1 MFTSDA
7 WVGSRYAR
15 SSVGKEVCEIVLEDR
30 EFWSNCILI
39 VKISEPLVRVFRLVD
54 NEEKPSMGYLYEA
67 IDKAK
72 ETIKKNFN
80 NRLSQYMPY
89 IKVIDA
95 RWDRQLYSPLHSA
108 GCFLNPGIYFRPG
121 FNKQTAVTRGLL
133 NTLTTLIPDE
143 EKQDLIS
150 SQLEEYK
157 KATGTFGMSLAIR
170 QREKLNPVAWWDQFG
185 TDTPE
190 LQKFAIRVLSQ
201 CTSAIGC
208 ERNWS
213 AFDFVHSKKRNK
225 LEHERLNAIVFVR
238 YNLKLRE
245 RIICRGKEAMD
256 PLSLENIDILAD
268 WVAEEPALLDK
279 DDYDVDWA
287 TIDESLPNQSL
298 DDTDNVVY
306 DEEDIPQIPENENE
320 NEQLWVGIDGVT
332 SYGIPPNED
341 PYNYVQDS

>member
-15 SSVGKEVCEIVLEDR
+15 SNVGKEICEIILEDK
-30 EFWSNCILI
+30 EFWSNCIVV
-39 VKISEPLVRVFRLVD
+39 VKISEPLVRMLRLVD

-80 NRLSQYMPY
+80 NRLSHYMPY
-89 IKVIDA
+89 VNVIDA
-95 RWDRQLYSPLHSA
+95 RLDKQLYSPLPAA
-108 GCFLNPGIYFRPG
+108 GCFLNPGIYFKPS
-121 FNKQTAVTRGLL
+121 FNKQTTVMRGLL

-143 EKQDLIS
+143 DKQDLIS

-170 QREKLNPVAWWDQFG
+170 QREKLTPVAWWDQFG
-185 TDTPE
+185 TDAPE

-201 CTSAIGC
+201 CTSATGC

-213 AFDFVHSKKRNK
+213 AFDFIHSKRRNK
-225 LEHERLNAIVFVR
+225 LEHERLNALVFVR

-245 RIICRGKEAMD
+245 RGKEAMD
-256 PLSLENIDILAD
+256 PLSLDNIDILAD
-268 WVAEEPALLDK
+268 WVAEEPTLLDK

-287 TIDESLPNQSL
+287 AIDESLPNQIL
-298 DDTDNVVY
+298 DDTDSIVY
-306 DEEDIPQIPENENE
+306 DEEDVPQVPLENES
-320 NEQLWVGIDGVT
+320 EQLWTGVGGVT
-332 SYGIPPNED
+332 GYGIPPDED
-341 PYNYVQDS
+341 PYNYVQDH